1 MIISFCY
8 VMDRADLVRSLT
20 SFEYELWFD
29 LTAIEEALILLQ
41 MDWLV
46 QWLKPVNGLNFN
58 ARLLLDIS
66 LRVNH

>member
-1 MIISFCY
+1 
-8 VMDRADLVRSLT
+8 MDRADLVRSLT
-20 SFEYELWFD
+20 SFKYELWFD